1 MACGDRGHYAHAGN
15 MLTQCERFLL
25 EREEAGAI
33 IDDMEEQ
40 IGNSWY
46 ETTRRHGVSEEDCET
61 ISSAFLYPG
70 FRLEN
75 VE

>member
-1 MACGDRGHYAHAGN
+1 
-15 MLTQCERFLL
+15 
-25 EREEAGAI
+25 
-33 IDDMEEQ
+33 MEEQ